1 MGRNDPDFDA
11 WKKRGQLCA
20 AHALL
25 FSAARR
31 RGIICTKGGRDMF
44 LKKKRTPMP
53 IEFDRENLRPVIR
66 SSICTGERVAGFK
79 DLRTGRFS
87 EVMLVRSQAD
97 LDEFRFLYGIGARGH
112 RNRILKVTKTAIRRV
127 RLRQYLTNG

>member
-1 MGRNDPDFDA
+1 
-11 WKKRGQLCA
+11 
-20 AHALL
+20 
-25 FSAARR
+25 
-31 RGIICTKGGRDMF
+31 MF

-66 SSICTGERVAGFK
+66 SSICTGKRVAGFK

-97 LDEFRFLYGIGARGH
+97 LEEFRILYGIGAED
-112 RNRILKVTKTAIRRV
+112 IATE
-127 RLRQYLTNG
+127 Y

>member
-1 MGRNDPDFDA
+1 
-11 WKKRGQLCA
+11 
-20 AHALL
+20 
-25 FSAARR
+25 
-31 RGIICTKGGRDMF
+31 MF

-79 DLRTGRFS
+79 DLSTGRFS

-97 LDEFRFLYGIGARGH
+97 LEEFRLLYGLGAED
-112 RNRILKVTKTAIRRV
+112 IATE
-127 RLRQYLTNG
+127 Y

>member
-1 MGRNDPDFDA
+1 
-11 WKKRGQLCA
+11 
-20 AHALL
+20 
-25 FSAARR
+25 
-31 RGIICTKGGRDMF
+31 MF

-97 LDEFRFLYGIGARGH
+97 LEEFRFLYGIGAED
-112 RNRILKVTKTAIRRV
+112 IATV
-127 RLRQYLTNG
+127 Y

>member
-1 MGRNDPDFDA
+1 
-11 WKKRGQLCA
+11 
-20 AHALL
+20 
-25 FSAARR
+25 
-31 RGIICTKGGRDMF
+31 MF

-66 SSICTGERVAGFK
+66 SSICTGERVAGFN

-97 LDEFRFLYGIGARGH
+97 LEEFRILYGIGAED
-112 RNRILKVTKTAIRRV
+112 IATE
-127 RLRQYLTNG
+127 Y